1 MCADA
6 LPPPPSAQAELG
18 GMPRSKMQIKVP
30 RLGVFMKDTHSLA
43 HYNVD
48 ASSTLELTLRTRG
61 RRK

>member
-1 MCADA
+1 
-6 LPPPPSAQAELG
+6 
-18 GMPRSKMQIKVP
+18 MPRSKMQIKVP